1 MIETKRGNTENVIKV
16 FKAHGLNVSK
26 IGETGGEYIQLNE
39 TINVKVREAR
49 HRWEN
54 GLREKL

>member
-1 MIETKRGNTENVIKV
+1 MIETRKENTENVIKV
-16 FKAHGLNVSK
+16 FKSKGLNVSR
-26 IGETGGEYIQLNE
+26 IGKTGGEHIQLNE
-39 TINVKVREAR
+39 TIKIKVREAR